1 MNTTLLPI
9 ESVVAETGTLRTVQG
24 AVARTGPTREAEVV
38 RVLSA
43 GERLATDGF
52 TDQGQ
57 NVLGSARWYRLAAD
71 GSWVHSSGGAHIPQ
85 GIGRLPL
92 SAIWG
97 STDLNWDEIQ
107 PALTQEHGITL
118 FSQQHPEFYEYSLA
132 YCRSWCP
139 NANSDANCGIG
150 HPGLDV
156 GVPFGTPLVTPAA
169 GVVVCAGTGVGSPPF
184 SPGCGFFRC
193 QPPSGA
199 AQSGRLEIELENGDR
214 LIYGHMSRVEVE
226 PGQLLAA
233 GDRVGLSGRDNGDH
247 VHIEYRQRASAC
259 TADVPFRLVDPRDMF
274 P

>member
-1 MNTTLLPI
+1 MNTTLIAI
-9 ESVVAETGTLRTVQG
+9 EGLVEEAGSLRAVQG
-24 AVARTGPTREAEVV
+24 AVARNGPTREAEVV
-38 RVLSA
+38 RLLTA

-57 NVLGSARWYRLAAD
+57 NVLGSTRWYRLAAD
-71 GSWVHSSGGAHIPQ
+71 GGWVHRSGGAYIPQ
-85 GIGRLPL
+85 GTGRLPL

-97 STDLNWDEIQ
+97 SPDPNWDEIH
-107 PALTQEHGITL
+107 PPLTQEHGITL
-118 FSQQHPEFYEYSLA
+118 FSQQHPEFYEYTVA
-132 YCRSWCP
+132 YCRDWCP
-139 NANSDANCGIG
+139 NDNSDANCGIG

-156 GVPFGTPLVTPAA
+156 GVPFGTALFAPAA
-169 GVVVCAGTGVGSPPF
+169 GVVVCAGTGVGNPPF
-184 SPGCGFFRC
+184 SPGCIAFRC

-233 GDRVGLSGRDNGDH
+233 GDRVGFSGRDNGDH
-247 VHIEYRQRASAC
+247 VHIEYRLKAPAC
-259 TADVPFRLVDPRDMF
+259 TADVPFRLVDPRDLF